1 MAPQLHLPEGH
12 RESLNCWLTSR
23 TDVDR
28 YKRSSCRIGML
39 VQKQSRRGGR
49 TRTTK
54 ASVTQWYSIMLHGGV
69 LIKSR
74 TCTSPLQFST
84 SEVLERPCGYSIPI
98 PNSLFGVS
106 SKVNLFVQRYHPDNY
121 VLWDCMK
128 CPHVG
133 DLYLDIDRLNVFAAS
148 DSKG

>member
-54 ASVTQWYSIMLHGGV
+54 ASVIQYHAPWWGPDKIAYVNS
-69 LIKSR
+69 
-74 TCTSPLQFST
+74 TSPLQFST